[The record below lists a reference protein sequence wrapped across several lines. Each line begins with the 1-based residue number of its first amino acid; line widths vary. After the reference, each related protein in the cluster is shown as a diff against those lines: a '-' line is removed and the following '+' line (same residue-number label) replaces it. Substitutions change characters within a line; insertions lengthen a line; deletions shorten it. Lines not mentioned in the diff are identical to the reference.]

1 MGVIIAKVGF
11 VVDTGHDVVAVQ
23 IECQI
28 DKIVDVADLIAARFH
43 NGNKLFLIAQG
54 KLVNQS
60 GKVVELIKALVLAK
74 HLLNAVDRAFVVGDK
89 PLFIGLTELI
99 LLADS
104 DALKDLLHLFLGGG
118 QLHPFTDQH
127 SFIVFSKVC
136 DEGFKITV

>member
-1 MGVIIAKVGF
+1 MGVIIAKVGL

-23 IECQI
+23 IERQV
-28 DKIVDVADLIAARFH
+28 DEIVDVADLIAASLH
-43 NGNKLFLIAQG
+43 NSNELFLIAQG

-60 GKVVELIKALVLAK
+60 SEIVELIKALVLAK
-74 HLLNAVDRAFVVGDK
+74 HLLNTVDRTFVVGDK

-118 QLHPFTDQH
+118 QLHPLTDQH
-127 SFIVFSKVC
+127 TLVVLAKVR